1 MDTTSRTRVRVI
13 ALLGALLCLA
23 LAPSAW
29 AAGADNPKEPEH
41 VAEALSEITHG
52 HFTGAAQQLREAI
65 DNRREPAE
73 ARGHAREALSA
84 IRHHRFTSARAHARR
99 GAAVE
104 HFTYAQRE
112 LEAGD
117 RAGAEDHLHA
127 AEHIAGFGDDARKAI
142 AEIEAGD
149 DNGAHQAA
157 DDAIGHAN
165 GDDPVGH
172 ANGDNPPGHH

>member
-1 MDTTSRTRVRVI
+1 MRGTIRT
-13 ALLGALLCLA
+13 ALLGAAMCLA
-23 LAPSAW
+23 VAPASASART
-29 AAGADNPKEPEH
+29 AAQAANEPEH
-41 VAEALSEITHG
+41 VAEALHAVTVGNIASARRH
-52 HFTGAAQQLREAI
+52 LREAVET
-65 DNRREPAE
+65 RGEPAE

-84 IRHHRFTSARAHARR
+84 IRHHRFTSARSHARS

-142 AEIEAGD
+142 GAIEAGD
-149 DNGAHQAA
+149 DNGANQAA
-157 DDAIGHAN
+157 DDGIGHAN
-165 GDDPVGH
+165 GDDPSGH
-172 ANGDNPPGHH
+172 K